1 MFKVSDKPYLPMDEQ
16 VRKYN
21 NQIRELLDIIDAE
34 LPNNPMVETIHRRFR
49 VALSIDRTYII
60 EETSPELLL
69 YRDHIAED
77 RVEELIHKNWEA
89 EIDKKEDELMYEI
102 DNNSLRDMV
111 GLLRQMWENYSQE
124 QRAYVKKSM
133 KKLLSYCIKY
143 HKAKAEGRS

>member
-1 MFKVSDKPYLPMDEQ
+1 MDSN

-34 LPNNPMVETIHRRFR
+34 LPNNSMVSTIHRRFR

-69 YRDHIAED
+69 YRDYIADE
-77 RVEELIHKNWEA
+77 RIEELIKKNWEA
-89 EIDKKEDELMYEI
+89 EIDKTNNDLMYEI

-111 GLLRQMWENYSQE
+111 GLLRQLWENYPIE
-124 QRAYVKKSM
+124 QRTYISKAL
-133 KKLLSYCIKY
+133 KKLLSYCVKY
-143 HKAKAEGRS
+143 HTAKAGGIQ